1 MKTKPKR
8 PLTPA
13 QIEARLAAHK
23 LSWVCLLQDKL
34 DKLSFPSLTQ
44 GARHLTPG
52 KKLADQMFLIR
63 HLNPDFAPVC
73 LTDAKMR
80 QQLLRDFGAKNVGK
94 LNLLAELGLR
104 LERAL
109 LERDTKFLSDYRK
122 AYLDTKRSAY
132 RWRDVYSW
140 MLSHYWKVEA
150 CHTPAE
156 IWRLVKTKFSLPE
169 TDRSNFYRTLREV
182 GLPVSKPCKKRSR

>member
-1 MKTKPKR
+1 M
-8 PLTPA
+8 A
-13 QIEARLAAHK
+13 ARLAAHK
-23 LSWVCLLQDKL
+23 PSWVVLLSVKL
-34 DKLSFPSLTQ
+34 DKISFPTLMQ
-44 GARHLTPG
+44 GARYLTPG

-73 LTDAKMR
+73 LTDSKMR
-80 QQLLRDFGAKNVGK
+80 QQLLRDFGGKNVGK

-109 LERDTKFLSDYRK
+109 LERDTKFLNDYKK

-140 MLSHYWKVEA
+140 MLSHYGEVES
-150 CHTPAE
+150 CHTSAE

-182 GLPVSKPCKKRSR
+182 GLPVSKPGKKRSR